1 MSMPAMKTEAAVT
14 ALPATAAP
22 VVTMTPKR
30 APRSEKYA
38 KMAKEAAVRVMPPL
52 IVVALLLLIWEL
64 ICRRAGST
72 LPPPS
77 RVFKDTRELI
87 LDPFFDHGGIDKGL
101 FWHLSAS
108 LQRVAYGYSLA
119 AIAGI
124 ALGTLV
130 GQSVWAMRGLDP
142 LFQVLRTIPP
152 LAWLPLSLAA
162 FRDGQPSAIFVI
174 FITSIWPI
182 IINTAVGI
190 RNIPQD
196 YRNVAAVVQLNPLEF
211 FSKIMIPAAA
221 PYIFTGLRI
230 GIGLSWLA
238 IVAAEMLIGGVG
250 IGFFIWDAWNSS
262 HISEIILAL
271 FYVGIIGFVLDRL
284 IAALGKFVTRGT
296 AAELKGNVMQAY
308 LKLDHIDKILYPR
321 QRHDRSA
328 EGHQPDDREGRIR
341 LDHRPFRL
349 RQVHAAQHRRRP
361 HRHDQWRRA
370 AGKPRG
376 QFAGAGSRGGVPEP
390 QPAAV
395 AHGLRKRQAR
405 RRQGVFLHQDPGRAR
420 RLGDAQSQSR
430 ADGARQGQASQP
442 KSPAA

>member
-1 MSMPAMKTEAAVT
+1 MNMPAIKTES
-14 ALPATAAP
+14 ATAVVAP
-22 VVTMTPKR
+22 TAAAVVTMTPKR
-30 APRSEKYA
+30 PPRADKYI
-38 KMAKEAAVRVMPPL
+38 KMAKETAVRVVPPL
-52 IVVALLLLIWEL
+52 IVLALFMLVWEL
-64 ICRRAGST
+64 VCRRAGST

-87 LDPFFDHGGIDKGL
+87 FDPFFDHGGIDKGL

-108 LQRVAYGYSLA
+108 LQRVALGYSLA
-119 AIAGI
+119 AVAGI

-211 FSKIMIPAAA
+211 FWKIMIPAAA

-262 HISEIILAL
+262 RISDIIVAL
-271 FYVGIIGFVLDRL
+271 VYIGIVGFLLDKL
-284 IAALGKFVTRGT
+284 IATVGHFVSHG
-296 AAELKGNVMQAY
+296 V
-308 LKLDHIDKILYPR
+308 
-321 QRHDRSA
+321 SA
-328 EGHQPDDREGRIR
+328 Q
-341 LDHRPFRL
+341 
-349 RQVHAAQHRRRP
+349 
-361 HRHDQWRRA
+361 
-370 AGKPRG
+370 
-376 QFAGAGSRGGVPEP
+376 
-390 QPAAV
+390 
-395 AHGLRKRQAR
+395 
-405 RRQGVFLHQDPGRAR
+405 
-420 RLGDAQSQSR
+420 
-430 ADGARQGQASQP
+430 
-442 KSPAA
+442 

>member
-1 MSMPAMKTEAAVT
+1 MNMPAIKTD
-14 ALPATAAP
+14 PATAIAAPTAATVVAP

-30 APRSEKYA
+30 PPRAEKFI
-38 KMAKEAAVRVMPPL
+38 KMAKNTAVQVVPPL
-52 IVVALLLLIWEL
+52 IVIALLMLFWEL
-64 ICRRAGST
+64 VCRRAGSS

-77 RVFKDTRELI
+77 RVFKETRELI
-87 LDPFFDHGGIDKGL
+87 FDPFFDRGGIDKGL

-108 LQRVAYGYSLA
+108 LQRVALGYSIA
-119 AIAGI
+119 AIVGV

-174 FITSIWPI
+174 FITSVWPI

-284 IAALGKFVTRGT
+284 IAGLGTIVTRGT
-296 AAELKGNVMQAY
+296 
-308 LKLDHIDKILYPR
+308 
-321 QRHDRSA
+321 SA
-328 EGHQPDDREGRIR
+328 
-341 LDHRPFRL
+341 
-349 RQVHAAQHRRRP
+349 
-361 HRHDQWRRA
+361 
-370 AGKPRG
+370 
-376 QFAGAGSRGGVPEP
+376 S
-390 QPAAV
+390 
-395 AHGLRKRQAR
+395 
-405 RRQGVFLHQDPGRAR
+405 
-420 RLGDAQSQSR
+420 
-430 ADGARQGQASQP
+430 
-442 KSPAA
+442 

>member
-1 MSMPAMKTEAAVT
+1 MSMPAMKAETPAAAIPTTV
-14 ALPATAAP
+14 AAAAP

-30 APRSEKYA
+30 TPRAEKYA
-38 KMAKEAAVRVMPPL
+38 KTAKEIAAHVVPPL
-52 IVVALLLLIWEL
+52 IVIALLMLFWEL
-64 ICRRAGST
+64 VCRRTGST

-77 RVFKDTRELI
+77 KVFKDTKELI
-87 LDPFFDHGGIDKGL
+87 LDPFFDRGGIDKGL

-108 LQRVAYGYSLA
+108 LQRVALGYSLA
-119 AIAGI
+119 AIAGV

-152 LAWLPLSLAA
+152 LAWLPLALAA

-211 FSKIMIPAAA
+211 FTKVMIPAAA

-238 IVAAEMLIGGVG
+238 IIAAEMLIGGVG

-271 FYVGIIGFVLDRL
+271 FYVGIIGFVLDRM
-284 IAALGKFVTRGT
+284 IAGLAKIVTRGT
-296 AAELKGNVMQAY
+296 ALN
-308 LKLDHIDKILYPR
+308 
-321 QRHDRSA
+321 
-328 EGHQPDDREGRIR
+328 
-341 LDHRPFRL
+341 
-349 RQVHAAQHRRRP
+349 
-361 HRHDQWRRA
+361 
-370 AGKPRG
+370 
-376 QFAGAGSRGGVPEP
+376 
-390 QPAAV
+390 
-395 AHGLRKRQAR
+395 
-405 RRQGVFLHQDPGRAR
+405 
-420 RLGDAQSQSR
+420 
-430 ADGARQGQASQP
+430 
-442 KSPAA
+442 